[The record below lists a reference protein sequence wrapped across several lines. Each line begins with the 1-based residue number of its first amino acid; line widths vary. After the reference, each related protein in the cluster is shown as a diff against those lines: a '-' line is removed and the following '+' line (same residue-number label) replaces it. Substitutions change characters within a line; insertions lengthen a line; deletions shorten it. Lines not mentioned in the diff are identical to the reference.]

1 MDLSEK
7 KVFEKF
13 KAKRSNGDVVRCM
26 REENGTVFVFGKR
39 KTRYGTRYTD
49 EQFENYYV
57 IIEGADPAIHCKLS
71 YVQCFGGGFYGESE
85 ICEGLCIGE
94 YTMPEPSKEVVA
106 IADALEKKLHEDL
119 RS

>member
-1 MDLSEK
+1 M
-7 KVFEKF
+7 
-13 KAKRSNGDVVRCM
+13 
-26 REENGTVFVFGKR
+26 
-39 KTRYGTRYTD
+39 
-49 EQFENYYV
+49 
-57 IIEGADPAIHCKLS
+57 
-71 YVQCFGGGFYGESE
+71 QCFGGGFYGESE